1 MILKKRT
8 NDYRTPQKYYLVVG
22 YYNGKA
28 IAKDELNELYYLK
41 CEEAHAP
48 VGTVMEPELLNT
60 IDKLDEAEKER
71 IEKIYG
77 SKED

>member
-1 MILKKRT
+1 MILKKHT
-8 NDYRTPQKYYLVVG
+8 NDYRTPQKYHLVVG

-28 IAKDELNELYYLK
+28 IAKDEMNELYYIK

-48 VGTVMEPELLNT
+48 VGTVMEPELLSR
-60 IDKLDEAEKER
+60 IEKLDETEKAC